1 MVVQDVPPFCLV
13 QGDRARLAG
22 LNTVGLKRAGFSV
35 AEVSALRRAYR
46 GLFLGDGPMTE
57 RIAVLQPGA
66 GAVAELIQFLAGS
79 DRGVISTPR
88 RARAA

>member
-1 MVVQDVPPFCLV
+1 MVVQDVPPFCTV

-22 LNTVGLKRAGFSV
+22 LNTVGLKRAGLTF
-35 AEVSALRRAYR
+35 AELSDLRRAYR
-46 GLFLGDGPMTE
+46 GLFLGEGPMAE
-57 RIAVLQPGA
+57 RIAALRSATGR
-66 GAVAELIQFLAGS
+66 VAELLEFLSAS